1 MRHLLS
7 LPLWGL
13 LCLVLSACGTT
24 GTYDVYF
31 DNGKEPW
38 DLATRSD
45 AGKLTFTTRL
55 VPAER
60 VTVYLDGKGD
70 DGLRQAGFF
79 QLLDEDCHTGHRGRL
94 VFEGDERSGYQSLYF
109 DSEATWGEPIHVEL
123 VWDRSTLTATVNNE
137 KHEVPLKHLPEK
149 LRVKGFRRDDK
160 ALLSINYTA
169 LESRPS
175 NDNQE

>member
-1 MRHLLS
+1 MRRLLS

-13 LCLVLSACGTT
+13 LYIALSACGTT
-24 GTYDVYF
+24 GTYEVYF
-31 DNGKEPW
+31 DKAKEPW

-60 VTVYLDGKGD
+60 VTVYLDGKGS

-79 QLLDEDCHTGHRGRL
+79 QLLDEDCDAGHQGRL
-94 VFEGDERSGYQSLYF
+94 VFEGDERNGYQSLYF
-109 DSEATWGEPIHVEL
+109 ENEIPWGRPINVEL

-137 KHEVPLKHLPEK
+137 KHEVPLKHPPEE
-149 LRVKGFRRDDK
+149 LRVEGFRRDDK
-160 ALLSINYTA
+160 VILSVNYTA
-169 LESRPS
+169 LEGRPN
-175 NDNQE
+175 NDN